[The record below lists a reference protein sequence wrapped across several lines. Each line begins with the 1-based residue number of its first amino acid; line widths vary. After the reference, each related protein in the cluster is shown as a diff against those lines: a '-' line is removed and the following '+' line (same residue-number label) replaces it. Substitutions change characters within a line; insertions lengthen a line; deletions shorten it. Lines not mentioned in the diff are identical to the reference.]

1 MESVGVLIF
10 CMCMSTEDKSDDRK
24 DSTYNILESV
34 FDQLPKYHINIL
46 TGYFNAKD
54 GQEQVN

>member
-1 MESVGVLIF
+1 VLIF